1 MCSKTS
7 SFYICSIFS
16 IPLKWHSCASGY
28 PTGSVHRALLLC
40 TASSHIIYRYKLGAH
55 AEHVYHIRASL
66 LAHEMEINYE
76 LRLERTDLQG
86 NRLEMIRSIRQ
97 KAEWQREVTHYQRL
111 KKGKSAFALSG
122 FTKYTR
128 FMKHACAHTYSLVS
142 CQRSTGCSWRMGGFW
157 SHPLQCGP
165 DEPSCTHQQDQDCEQ
180 SLFGLNTENTP
191 LLVPS
196 THHRH
201 QHVIPNT
208 QASGVTTLTRMENRM
223 TTAGHYKLP

>member
-1 MCSKTS
+1 MDSHFAATQHLTKHSPCQGFHYKLFNPLNNVGLPDETMPAPKLHIYEVLKYKLFSYLLVLSKQCTILLS
-7 SFYICSIFS
+7 IKCVVKQAVFISACIFS

-40 TASSHIIYRYKLGAH
+40 TASSHIIYRYKQGAH

-76 LRLERTDLQG
+76 LRQERTDLQG

-122 FTKYTR
+122 FKKYTR

-142 CQRSTGCSWRMGGFW
+142 CQSSTGCS
-157 SHPLQCGP
+157 
-165 DEPSCTHQQDQDCEQ
+165 
-180 SLFGLNTENTP
+180 
-191 LLVPS
+191 
-196 THHRH
+196 
-201 QHVIPNT
+201 
-208 QASGVTTLTRMENRM
+208 
-223 TTAGHYKLP
+223 